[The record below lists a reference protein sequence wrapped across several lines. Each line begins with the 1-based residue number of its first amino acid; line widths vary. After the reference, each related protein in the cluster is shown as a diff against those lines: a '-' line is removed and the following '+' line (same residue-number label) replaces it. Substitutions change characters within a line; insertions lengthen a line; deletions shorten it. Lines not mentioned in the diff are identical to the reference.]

1 MRDVPQAFARGFAL
15 LRLPAIRAVL
25 WRSLTLTLLAFVLLG
40 ASGRGGACRPCWRS
54 IRSAARWARWR
65 GSRLRWA
72 GGWLGFRLVALF
84 VLQFF
89 ADRVVAVVEERD
101 YPAAALSRR
110 DVPLAEEAGMALR
123 GAGRALLANAAAL
136 PVAALLLVTGVGAAA
151 VFLLVNAWLLGRELQ
166 DMVWVRHRPP
176 EVRPARGDQVLGGGT
191 RLALGGTTA
200 LLLTVPFLGLVA
212 PLVGAGAA
220 AHLVHRR
227 LERDRCPAFSSPS

>member
-1 MRDVPQAFARGFAL
+1 MRDVPQAFAHGFAL

-40 ASGRGGACRPCWRS
+40 AAGWWGVSALLAQHSFGGTLGALAG
-54 IRSAARWARWR
+54 IALA
-65 GSRLRWA
+65 LA

-110 DVPLAEEAGMALR
+110 DVPLAEETGMALR
-123 GAGRALLANAAAL
+123 GVGRALLANAAAL

-227 LERDRCPAFSSPS
+227 LERDRCPAFSSLS